1 MAAMYASRRPD
12 ARFFHPVPLF
22 SAGGGRRHADSN
34 SEKERRREV
43 RRALDPAGGWGED
56 FRNYGTALVPRDS
69 SSVDGK
75 APGPCLH
82 GHDNAILIMHVNWF
96 PSPA

>member
-1 MAAMYASRRPD
+1 MQGGE
-12 ARFFHPVPLF
+12 AR
-22 SAGGGRRHADSN
+22 AGSGR
-34 SEKERRREV
+34 EGE
-43 RRALDPAGGWGED
+43 GED